1 MVVQLRVIY
10 RQRKGRMTLMMPWM
24 NSGMHPVSKY
34 TATLHPANMQRN
46 NRHTRRWKAQQHCP
60 QLQKGVTPSHK
71 GNHVLWRLNGGEV
84 SSLTLYVSLR
94 ESLGGVSKEY
104 GRRLGGVLNEA
115 STHLTTVSSH
125 LVMVNHHPI
134 LTSRV
139 RGVLQQMQLKLICL
153 TLSKCVMQPR
163 LSGPDLDLHI
173 NCIESLQVFPH

>member
-1 MVVQLRVIY
+1 M
-10 RQRKGRMTLMMPWM
+10 
-24 NSGMHPVSKY
+24 
-34 TATLHPANMQRN
+34 
-46 NRHTRRWKAQQHCP
+46 
-60 QLQKGVTPSHK
+60 
-71 GNHVLWRLNGGEV
+71 
-84 SSLTLYVSLR
+84 TLYVSLS
-94 ESLGGVSKEY
+94 ESLGGVSKEC

-125 LVMVNHHPI
+125 LVMVNHHLI

-139 RGVLQQMQLKLICL
+139 RGALQQMQLKLISL